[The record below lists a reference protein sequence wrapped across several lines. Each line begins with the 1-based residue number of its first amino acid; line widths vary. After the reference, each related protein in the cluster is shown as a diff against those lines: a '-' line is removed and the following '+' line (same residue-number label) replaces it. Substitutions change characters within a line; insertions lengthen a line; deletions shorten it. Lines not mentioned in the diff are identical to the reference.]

1 MEKLS
6 ITLDNLIDTQRKSIQ
21 QIERMNTKFSELSN
35 SIKNYNE
42 SIVTE
47 KKLDELLKKLNSL
60 DQIERKVIDLE
71 NKVKDVK
78 AINLQLQQ
86 IIEVTKQLSI
96 QIEQQNQNVASLEKV
111 QRDLLESSNK
121 NNEDITNIETSKD

>member
-6 ITLDNLIDTQRKSIQ
+6 LTLDNLIDTQRKSIQ

-47 KKLDELLKKLNSL
+47 KKLDELLKKLSSL
-60 DQIERKVIDLE
+60 DQIEKKVTELE

-86 IIEVTKQLSI
+86 IRVQCLRPPLHNPSFANYECVQL
-96 QIEQQNQNVASLEKV
+96 
-111 QRDLLESSNK
+111 
-121 NNEDITNIETSKD
+121 

>member
-21 QIERMNTKFSELSN
+21 QIERMNAKFSELSN

-47 KKLDELLKKLNSL
+47 KKLDELLKKLSSI
-60 DQIERKVIDLE
+60 DQIEKKVIELE

-86 IIEVTKQLSI
+86 IIEVTKQLSS
-96 QIEQQNQNVASLEKV
+96 QIEQQNQNIVSLEKV
-111 QRDLLESSNK
+111 QRDLLDSNNK
-121 NNEDITNIETSKD
+121 INEDREDIEENVE